1 MVAGRVNLNPKT
13 LAGYESLLR
22 ARILPRWGDV
32 PLSKVSHAKVVAW
45 VAQMRAGGLSASR
58 TRQAYHLLSAMLDD
72 AVSDGRLARNPAAK
86 VDLPRLP
93 TTERRYL
100 THGQVAELADGCG
113 PYRTLVLTLAYL
125 GLRWGEATASRVRR
139 VDLLRGR
146 VEIVEAVVDVNGAMN
161 FGTPKSHESRFVSIP
176 RFLRD
181 DLAVQVAGKAPD
193 DLVFTSPG
201 GVGAEGAELAPAL
214 LRPGGGRGGTRRPC
228 AARVETHSGWTSRRG
243 MLLCPQRAP
252 RQPSRRSRKV
262 KELPDLR

>member
-1 MVAGRVNLNPKT
+1 VGENVVAGRVNLNPKT

-161 FGTPKSHESRFVSIP
+161 FRDAKSHESRFRVDS

-181 DLAVQVAGKAPD
+181 DLAVQSRQGARR
-193 DLVFTSPG
+193 PG
-201 GVGAEGAELAPAL
+201 VHIARGVGAEGAELAPAL

-252 RQPSRRSRKV
+252 RQPSRRSRK
-262 KELPDLR
+262 

>member
-1 MVAGRVNLNPKT
+1 VGENVVAGRVNLNPKT

-181 DLAVQVAGKAPD
+181 DLAVQVAGEAPD

-201 GVGAEGAELAPAL
+201 GLVLRVQNWRRRCFDQAAAEVGLDGLVPHELRHTAAGRRVAGCSCAPSV
-214 LRPGGGRGGTRRPC
+214 PRGNRHVDT
-228 AARVETHSGWTSRRG
+228 
-243 MLLCPQRAP
+243 Q
-252 RQPSRRSRKV
+252 K
-262 KELPDLR
+262 

>member
-1 MVAGRVNLNPKT
+1 VGENVVAGRVNLNPKT

-181 DLAVQVAGKAPD
+181 DLALQVAGKAPD

-201 GVGAEGAELAPAL
+201 GLVLRVQNWRRRCFDQAAAEVGLDGLVPHELRHTAAGRRVAGCSCAPSV
-214 LRPGGGRGGTRRPC
+214 PRGNRHVDH
-228 AARVETHSGWTSRRG
+228 A
-243 MLLCPQRAP
+243 
-252 RQPSRRSRKV
+252 K
-262 KELPDLR
+262 